1 MGAMSLFNSLG
12 IGVPRLQQPVGNRS
26 ELTMAHR
33 PLRRVMAFLGCSID
47 QLCNDPIV
55 KNQVFGYFKL
65 YKEINRRGEITEL
78 ERQWNPAGLRY

>member
-1 MGAMSLFNSLG
+1 MSLFNSLG
-12 IGVPRLQQPVGNRS
+12 IGTPRLSQPAPDRY
-26 ELTMAHR
+26 ELTTVHR

-65 YKEINRRGEITEL
+65 YKQINRRTEIRDL
-78 ERQWNPAGLRY
+78 ERQWNPAALRF